1 MMNHTSYLSEN
12 YRPDLIRGGLY
23 RREKDWCIYSEAEGK
38 KRLYYQDIILQM
50 FIYPTINEHLLG
62 RCPETSTPI
71 PIAPRSTLVTFY
83 TSAVSSL
90 EAYKT
95 PAR

>member
-12 YRPDLIRGGLY
+12 YRPDLIRGELY
-23 RREKDWCIYSEAEGK
+23 RRGKDRCIYSEPEGQ
-38 KRLYYQDIILQM
+38 KRLHHQDIIQPM
-50 FIYPTINEHLLG
+50 FIYPTINEHLLDP
-62 RCPETSTPI
+62 RPETSNPI